1 MYFTKQEKR
10 EMIQQDL
17 RALIKHPIR
26 MSGIMGRK
34 IKFLW
39 KITGIYPADSIKQ
52 TACVRFF
59 VWLRRLVGR
68 LPAPLAENQRTVL
81 YEGSDRERC

>member
-1 MYFTKQEKR
+1 MHFTKEEKR
-10 EMIQQDL
+10 EMTQQDL
-17 RALIKHPIR
+17 RAFIKHPIR
-26 MSGIMGRK
+26 MSGIIGRK